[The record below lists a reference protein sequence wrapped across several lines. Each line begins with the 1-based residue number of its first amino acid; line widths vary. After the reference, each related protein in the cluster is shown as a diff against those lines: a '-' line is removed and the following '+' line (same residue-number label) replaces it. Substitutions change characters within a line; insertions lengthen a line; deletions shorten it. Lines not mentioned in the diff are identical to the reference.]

1 MESVFTFMVTLIK
14 DLEKELAETRA
25 KLDDAN
31 SKLEQYEKEL
41 DDANSKLENYEED
54 ANEYLDSDNGEDYP
68 EPSFS
73 PSYM

>member
-1 MESVFTFMVTLIK
+1 METVFTFMVTLIK

-25 KLDDAN
+25 KLDNAN
-31 SKLEQYEKEL
+31 FKLEKYDKEL
-41 DDANSKLENYEED
+41 AETRANLENYEED
-54 ANEYLDSDNGEDYP
+54 AHEYLDSDNEEDYP

>member
-1 MESVFTFMVTLIK
+1 MESVFTFMVSLIK

-31 SKLEQYEKEL
+31 SKLE
-41 DDANSKLENYEED
+41 NYKED
-54 ANEYLDSDNGEDYP
+54 ANEYLETDSEEDYP